1 MLRDDKKIIIDE
13 TTLVQ
18 IFNDHYINT
27 VEPSCGIKPEK
38 IEFDI
43 GSSNKKE
50 VLSSILDKYSNHP
63 SIVEI
68 HKHLQSSSISIPSSS
83 WYPKITPKQIKTN
96 LKRT

>member
-1 MLRDDKKIIIDE
+1 MESYKTFYDKQRLSWKSDIILRDDKKIIIDE

-18 IFNDHYINT
+18 LFNDHYINT

-50 VLSSILDKYSNHP
+50 VLSSILD
-63 SIVEI
+63 
-68 HKHLQSSSISIPSSS
+68 
-83 WYPKITPKQIKTN
+83 
-96 LKRT
+96 